1 MFLPDSLL
9 IRIEPVTWIGGFSVY
24 SLLYW
29 VLTSLI
35 CILLFWGLQWLKWW
49 YDHRKW
55 KRDVIGTL
63 PIVWS
68 PAFTWDALRYMRG
81 ILTLLY
87 LPEHSYAHT
96 VHDIEIY
103 VTDPQLLH
111 SLHHL
116 EESLYRGQHLSST
129 DEESILSILSD
140 LQNWARNIPIS

>member
-24 SLLYW
+24 ALLYW

-35 CILLFWGLQWLKWW
+35 CMLLFWWLQRLKWW
-49 YDHRKW
+49 HDRSVW
-55 KRDVIGTL
+55 RRDIIGTL
-63 PIVWS
+63 PTSWS
-68 PAFTWDALRYMRG
+68 PTFTRDALRYMRW

-96 VHDIEIY
+96 VHDIELY

-111 SLHHL
+111 PLHRL
-116 EESLYRGQHLSST
+116 EESLYRWQHLSPI
-129 DEESILSILSD
+129 EEDGILSILSG
-140 LQNWARNIPIS
+140 LQDRVRNIPVS